1 MNSNVAA
8 EELDQQIERLVSGES
23 VEPRRDVSSLLAVA
37 RELRLL
43 PDPDFER
50 RLQVELLDETAPL
63 ESWLGR
69 SVVNQPRAAAFS
81 AIMPTLTEKGLRVFP
96 ADHRSFLVSFASHAA
111 LVLLIA
117 SGIWVGQRP
126 ILRTTEILSSKL
138 TYLGSGGGGG
148 GDHSSIPATK
158 GTPPRLSNEQLAPPV
173 IVVRNPNPPLPVD
186 PTVLGAQ
193 QLKLPQSNQI
203 GDLMSSNVIIPSN
216 GTGSNGGAGSSSH
229 GGLGDGPGA
238 GVGPGSDVGFGGG
251 PYHPGIGV
259 TAPRAIYD
267 PEPEYSE
274 EARRVHFQG
283 VVVLSIVV
291 DQAGHARDI
300 RVARSVGLGLDEKAI
315 EAVKKW
321 KFEPGR
327 KDGHPVAVGVNVE
340 VNFRLY

>member
-1 MNSNVAA
+1 MNPHVPA
-8 EELDQQIERLVSGES
+8 EELDQQVEKMILGTSVHSGDES
-23 VEPRRDVSSLLAVA
+23 SPLLATA
-37 RELRLL
+37 SELRLL
-43 PDPDFER
+43 PDLDFRR
-50 RLQVELLDETAPL
+50 RLGADLINEATPVETSLIPSRD
-63 ESWLGR
+63 
-69 SVVNQPRAAAFS
+69 NQPGTAALS
-81 AIMPTLTEKGLRVFP
+81 SIMPTLTGKGFRIFP

-126 ILRTTEILSSKL
+126 IIRTTQILASKL

-148 GDHSSIPATK
+148 GDRSSIPATK
-158 GTPPRLSNEQLAPPV
+158 GTPPRFSDQQLAPPV

-186 PTVLGAQ
+186 ATVLGAPRLQ
-193 QLKLPQSNQI
+193 FPQSNQI
-203 GDLMSSNVIIPSN
+203 GDLMSSDVILPSN
-216 GTGSNGGAGSSSH
+216 GTGSNGGAGSGSH
-229 GGLGDGPGA
+229 NGLGSGTGPGVGDGFDGGYGRGTLTA
-238 GVGPGSDVGFGGG
+238 GRGL
-251 PYHPGIGV
+251 

-283 VVVLSIVV
+283 MVVLSIVV

-300 RVARSVGLGLDEKAI
+300 RVARSVGMGLDEKAI

-321 KFEPGR
+321 KFEPGV
-327 KDGHPVAVGVNVE
+327 KDGRPVAVGVNVE

>member
-1 MNSNVAA
+1 
-8 EELDQQIERLVSGES
+8 
-23 VEPRRDVSSLLAVA
+23 
-37 RELRLL
+37 
-43 PDPDFER
+43 
-50 RLQVELLDETAPL
+50 
-63 ESWLGR
+63 
-69 SVVNQPRAAAFS
+69 
-81 AIMPTLTEKGLRVFP
+81 
-96 ADHRSFLVSFASHAA
+96 

-126 ILRTTEILSSKL
+126 IIRTTQILASKL
-138 TYLGSGGGGG
+138 TFLGSGGGGG
-148 GDHSSIPATK
+148 GEHSPIPATK
-158 GTPPRLSNEQLAPPV
+158 GTPPKFSDQQLAPPV

-186 PTVLGAQ
+186 PTVLGPP
-193 QLKLPQSNQI
+193 QLKLPQSDQI
-203 GDLMSSNVIIPSN
+203 GDLMSSNVILPSN
-216 GTGSNGGAGSSSH
+216 GTGRGGGVGSDSGTGIGSGTGPGVGTGSNGAYGRGAFTSGR
-229 GGLGDGPGA
+229 
-238 GVGPGSDVGFGGG
+238 
-251 PYHPGIGV
+251 GV

-291 DQAGHARDI
+291 DQEGRARDV

-321 KFEPGR
+321 KFEPGA

>member
-1 MNSNVAA
+1 MNPHVLN
-8 EELDQQIERLVSGES
+8 EELDQQIERMVTRTNAQLAGS
-23 VEPRRDVSSLLAVA
+23 SSLLAIA
-37 RELRLL
+37 SELCHL
-43 PDPDFER
+43 PDPDFKR
-50 RLQVELLDETAPL
+50 GLQADLLDEAVPL
-63 ESWLGR
+63 DSSSDR
-69 SVVNQPRAAAFS
+69 SSMNHSRIAAFS
-81 AIMPTLTEKGLRVFP
+81 GIMPTLTGKGLRVFP

-126 ILRTTEILSSKL
+126 IFRTTEILSSKL

-148 GDHSSIPATK
+148 GDHSLIPVTK
-158 GTPPRLSNEQLAPPV
+158 GTPPKFSDRQIAPPV
-173 IVVRNPNPPLPVD
+173 IVVRNPNPALPVD
-186 PTVLGAQ
+186 STVLGAPQ
-193 QLKLPQSNQI
+193 VKLPQPNQI
-203 GDLMSSNVIIPSN
+203 GDLMSSNVILPSN
-216 GTGSNGGAGSSSH
+216 GTGGGGGAGSDS
-229 GGLGDGPGA
+229 GTGLGSGRGA
-238 GVGPGSDVGFGGG
+238 GVGSGADVGYGR
-251 PYHPGIGV
+251 GISSAGRGV

-283 VVVLSIVV
+283 VVVLSIVI

-321 KFEPGR
+321 KFEPAV

>member
-1 MNSNVAA
+1 MNPHVPA
-8 EELDQQIERLVSGES
+8 EELDQQIEKMLSRTNAQAAG
-23 VEPRRDVSSLLAVA
+23 SSPLLAIA
-37 RELRLL
+37 SELRLL
-43 PDPDFER
+43 PDPDFKR
-50 RLQVELLDETAPL
+50 RLQADLSDEAAPL
-63 ESWLGR
+63 ESSLGC
-69 SVVNQPRAAAFS
+69 SVVNQSRTAAFS
-81 AIMPTLTEKGLRVFP
+81 AILPTLTGKGLRVFP

-148 GDHSSIPATK
+148 GDHSLIPVTK
-158 GTPPRLSNEQLAPPV
+158 GTSPKFSDRQITPPG

-186 PTVLGAQ
+186 STVLGAPTV
-193 QLKLPQSNQI
+193 KLPQSNQI
-203 GDLMSSNVIIPSN
+203 GDLMSSNVILPSN
-216 GTGSNGGAGSSSH
+216 GTGSGGGAGSDS
-229 GGLGDGPGA
+229 GTGLGSGRGA
-238 GVGPGSDVGFGGG
+238 GVGSGSDVGYGRGTSSAG
-251 PYHPGIGV
+251 RGV

-321 KFEPGR
+321 KFEPGV